1 MINLLNVTR
10 DNDFIRRSQ
19 TFPYVLRKP
28 VKPQAIWLKRRCTS
42 LACTALG
49 SLRLIVSA
57 VNGFLVIALEPRLLY
72 ETSTVPLMFYAN
84 AMQSAW
90 APAKRNGWFSTSSG
104 DSYYQNDLH
113 RLSANFIA
121 TLILNSNRSWLA
133 DPPRCNAI
141 HLTRSRGRASFI

>member
-10 DNDFIRRSQ
+10 DNDFIGRSQ
-19 TFPYVLRKP
+19 TFPCVLRKS

-72 ETSTVPLMFYAN
+72 ETSTVPLMFHVN
-84 AMQSAW
+84 AMQSE
-90 APAKRNGWFSTSSG
+90 RVSSG
-104 DSYYQNDLH
+104 KAQWVVLY
-113 RLSANFIA
+113 
-121 TLILNSNRSWLA
+121 
-133 DPPRCNAI
+133 
-141 HLTRSRGRASFI
+141 

>member
-1 MINLLNVTR
+1 MLSMINLLNVTR
-10 DNDFIRRSQ
+10 DNDFIGRSQ
-19 TFPYVLRKP
+19 TFPCVLRKP

-57 VNGFLVIALEPRLLY
+57 VNGFLVIALEPRSLY
-72 ETSTVPLMFYAN
+72 VHRAANVPRERN
-84 AMQSAW
+84 AIR

-113 RLSANFIA
+113 RLSTNFIA
-121 TLILNSNRSWLA
+121 TLILNSNRS
-133 DPPRCNAI
+133 
-141 HLTRSRGRASFI
+141 